1 MPGTLKV
8 LESVTQSALFSVERN
23 VLYRGHGHSREH
35 EMLTN
40 NLVSSHPLF
49 HAAQEDYEGSLL
61 GAIALF

>member
-8 LESVTQSALFSVERN
+8 LESVTQSALFSVERS
-23 VLYRGHGHSREH
+23 VLYRGNSHSTEH

-40 NLVSSHPLF
+40 HLVPSHLLLR
-49 HAAQEDYEGSLL
+49 AAQEDYEGSLL